1 MLSFELC
8 EILKNTY
15 FVEDLQTTASEY
27 FVGFTFFVMKILVI
41 FTKQS
46 KIFIILANNM
56 GCLSEPYLFNFFR
69 GCLLQIL
76 LGTFLNTLDH
86 ITLSRFLESDTFDF
100 WLSQTQNIYFYTLH
114 IMENVLESWIIFANS
129 SFYSHF
135 IREFSRILF
144 DVWYGYVIIFELY
157 MYTDLCNGCSIEVN

>member
-1 MLSFELC
+1 MAEVLSFELC

-69 GCLLQIL
+69 GCLLQNL

-86 ITLSRFLESDTFDF
+86 IHYIVENSGNFVKVFGKWHF
-100 WLSQTQNIYFYTLH
+100 WLLTQPNSKH
-114 IMENVLESWIIFANS
+114 IFTHCTSWRMF
-129 SFYSHF
+129 
-135 IREFSRILF
+135 
-144 DVWYGYVIIFELY
+144 
-157 MYTDLCNGCSIEVN
+157 